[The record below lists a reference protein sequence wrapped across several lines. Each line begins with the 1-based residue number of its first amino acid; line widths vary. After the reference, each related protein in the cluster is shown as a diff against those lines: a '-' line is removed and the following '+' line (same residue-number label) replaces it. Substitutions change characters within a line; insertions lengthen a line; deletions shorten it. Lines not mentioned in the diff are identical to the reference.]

1 MNKLLIKFILPILL
15 ILLNF
20 SYVEAKCKFIMDL
33 GEEYKKSDEKEFGEF
48 PENETGYAEVDI
60 FAPDICSSDNFNDQ
74 FIIKHIF
81 LEKKLMA
88 IRFYVDNTID
98 NSATDSL
105 KLMNYAKR
113 IYGDFDTGGNPQNFN
128 NFIIWERA
136 NKYIVYQ
143 RALNKDVWEEEIYI
157 SNDKYWDQLSRHKS
171 LMEMGED
178 PDES

>member
-1 MNKLLIKFILPILL
+1 MMNNLQLKFILPLLL
-15 ILLNF
+15 ILFNF
-20 SYVEAKCKFIMDL
+20 SNVEAKCKFIMDL

-105 KLMNYAKR
+105 KLMDYAKR
-113 IYGDFDTGGNPQNFN
+113 NYGDFDTGSNPKYYNDYH
-128 NFIIWERA
+128 IWERV
-136 NKYIVYQ
+136 KKFIVYNRHLEKETWQ
-143 RALNKDVWEEEIYI
+143 EEIYI
-157 SNDKYWDQLSRHKS
+157 SNDKYGEQLALRNS
-171 LMEMGED
+171 LIEGGQLEQN
-178 PDES
+178 

>member
-1 MNKLLIKFILPILL
+1 MNKLLLKFILPILL

-81 LEKKLMA
+81 LEKKLKL
-88 IRFYVDNTID
+88 IILKFFSSNFHLGLRPSPSNFYVD
-98 NSATDSL
+98 
-105 KLMNYAKR
+105 
-113 IYGDFDTGGNPQNFN
+113 
-128 NFIIWERA
+128 
-136 NKYIVYQ
+136 
-143 RALNKDVWEEEIYI
+143 
-157 SNDKYWDQLSRHKS
+157 
-171 LMEMGED
+171 
-178 PDES
+178 